1 MKLAE
6 GVRKYLQ
13 IAGEFGAPAP
23 LSRFGL
29 SRDET
34 ERIFSTWD
42 EDYQIN
48 RYMVLSL
55 ESSGEP
61 TRPREGEAYLINGF
75 EYSHVNFQADIQKL
89 L

>member
-1 MKLAE
+1 MNLAA

-13 IAGEFGAPAP
+13 IAGDFGVPAP

-34 ERIFSTWD
+34 ERIFSAWD

-55 ESSGEP
+55 EPSEEP
-61 TRPREGEAYLINGF
+61 TGPRESEAYLINGF
-75 EYSHVNFQADIQKL
+75 EYSHVIFHADIQKL